1 MARPDIIQAKF
12 SEIRAPLDQYFAE
25 KNFKTW
31 EAAKDAERAAWNLKI
46 NLPADCVE
54 PKTALRELEC
64 KNKMRLHA
72 RTFEQIWLNKVQPGW
87 KPDDIS
93 N

>member
-1 MARPDIIQAKF
+1 LARPDIIQAKF

-46 NLPADCVE
+46 NLPAD
-54 PKTALRELEC
+54 LR
-64 KNKMRLHA
+64 
-72 RTFEQIWLNKVQPGW
+72 
-87 KPDDIS
+87 
-93 N
+93 